1 MAAQGAVMAGDRTGS
16 NGMGADGISQEPA
29 RRQASGGAEL
39 DAFGPTPKQSVAG
52 LLAALEAL
60 SRARPDRVL
69 RLTGSLPSA
78 AGLVGTAATAAVATP
93 TAGADGPLPAPSLS
107 LPSAD
112 DPSRSEPPLPAAG
125 EPFEL
130 LIFRGFSSL
139 TTHPTAFDPDRAAL
153 PETARISSA
162 ELLAA
167 PLDPD
172 GGVPLAGPASAEAFL
187 APESWA

>member
-1 MAAQGAVMAGDRTGS
+1 MSSERWSSGGDCPGGDRLASDPPGQGS
-16 NGMGADGISQEPA
+16 TATPVPI
-29 RRQASGGAEL
+29 AE
-39 DAFGPTPKQSVAG
+39 

-69 RLTGSLPSA
+69 RLRGNLPSA
-78 AGLVGTAATAAVATP
+78 ARPSAAAA
-93 TAGADGPLPAPSLS
+93 ADGGREPLP
-107 LPSAD
+107 PSAEPCGS
-112 DPSRSEPPLPAAG
+112 DPHEAER

-139 TTHPTAFDPDRAAL
+139 TTHPTAFDPDRSAL
-153 PETARISSA
+153 PEGARISSA

-172 GGVPLAGPASAEAFL
+172 GGVPLAGPAPAEAFL
-187 APESWA
+187 VPELWA